1 MFVIVYDE
9 VTVLGT
15 WKVQGLSQEA
25 FTESQMIFIPDL
37 APLHHGCVT
46 VGKSLLFSEPKFSS
60 LYNGIIVSPFKG
72 L

>member
-15 WKVQGLSQEA
+15 WKVQGLS
-25 FTESQMIFIPDL
+25 TESQMIFTPDL

-46 VGKSLLFSEPKFSS
+46 VGKSLNFSEPKFSS